1 MTLSLDHYTRPA
13 ATHRH
18 QLGDHHRITYLPD
31 GVALLEPQAWLPGSD
46 NQTWAEHPHLIN
58 ADGYL
63 VTSVGALLVEYGN
76 RALLIDTGVGPLAVP
91 TPFGLLRGGQLLDSL
106 AATGKSLTDIEL
118 VALTHLH
125 LDHIGWLWQAPPGTS
140 SSPFADTPVLVGDTE
155 WEQRDLAFADGAS
168 PEMIDVFA
176 AQVRTIGD
184 GQEIFPGVHAVAT
197 PGHSLGH
204 LAYTITSPGHR
215 LIVFGDAMQTPLQ
228 ITHPE
233 LTGAMDD
240 DPVESLATC
249 HRLINELATPGVLG
263 FGLHFA
269 DVQLGRVTIHPDGH
283 RTWQPQ

>member
-1 MTLSLDHYTRPA
+1 MTLSLDHYTRPS

-18 QLGDHHRITYLPD
+18 QLGDHRITYLPD
-31 GVALLEPQAWLPGSD
+31 GVALLEPQAWLPGCD
-46 NQTWAEHPHLIN
+46 DQIWAEHAHLIN

-63 VTSVGALLVEYGN
+63 VASIGALLVEYGN
-76 RALLIDTGVGPLAVP
+76 RALLIDAGFGPLAVP

-106 AATGKSLTDIEL
+106 AAIGKSLNDIEL
-118 VALTHLH
+118 VAITHLH
-125 LDHIGWLWQAPPGTS
+125 LDHIGWLWQSTPTS
-140 SSPFADTPVLVGDTE
+140 STSPFADIPVLVGDTE

-176 AQVRTIGD
+176 TQVRTIGD
-184 GQEIFPGVHAVAT
+184 GEEIFPGVHAMAT

-215 LIVFGDAMQTPLQ
+215 LIAFGDAMQTPVQ

-233 LTGAMDD
+233 LTATVDD
-240 DPVESLATC
+240 DPGESVATC
-249 HRLINELATPGVLG
+249 RRLIDELAMPGVLG

-269 DVQLGRVTIHPDGH
+269 DAQLGRVTDHPDRGQ
-283 RTWQPQ
+283 TWQPQ